1 MSAWKKKKMKE
12 EGVRQRRRLIRK
24 EDYHMF
30 VLCYFSVSI
39 FHSFS
44 LTLSHLPA
52 SCLFSFLVF
61 LSFLS
66 LPPILS
72 ISYPLSVF
80 FSLSL
85 SHLLYLPLLPSH
97 SLYFLS
103 TLHVFFSSSLSP
115 SHPLYLPLLLSH
127 PLYFLSTLRVFFSSL
142 SPSHPL
148 YLPLPPSHP
157 LRVFF
162 SPLPALP
169 PPGGGG

>member
-1 MSAWKKKKMKE
+1 MKE

-72 ISYPLSVF
+72 ISYLSTVPVF
-80 FSLSL
+80 SSLSL
-85 SHLLYLPLLPSH
+85 PSSSFPIHCPCLLP
-97 SLYFLS
+97 
-103 TLHVFFSSSLSP
+103 LSP
-115 SHPLYLPLLLSH
+115 SHPLLSSLPLSHTHISRISLTLTCLLC
-127 PLYFLSTLRVFFSSL
+127 SL
-142 SPSHPL
+142 SLSL
-148 YLPLPPSHP
+148 S
-157 LRVFF
+157 
-162 SPLPALP
+162 
-169 PPGGGG
+169 